1 MKNKLQLQD
10 FTFFINILKDSNK
23 WNIDDLTK
31 KLGKDI
37 ETIVYML
44 NIMSEV
50 YSVNGENFI
59 DFEIDSSENVIFFE
73 YSSTFKELN
82 TITDFELFKIYNLL
96 KSNQNLNI
104 QNINKKDY
112 KNFSKILDMYFD
124 EKSNIEFE
132 DNLSIHL
139 LTDIN
144 IEYLKIGYDD
154 PKTYSIK
161 PISISN
167 NQDGNV
173 LEAIDL
179 IDNKVK
185 TFLINRIIEVN
196 ELNLIS
202 SSNKEKI
209 NSIEVKFKYKNENF
223 SNKLDKDNTFFKDG
237 LCIYTFRDFNV
248 ALEFFFE
255 HFQELQIVSPNK
267 LKIEFNKRINNLV
280 DMINLWVLLNF
291 WLYYLSPWG

>member
-23 WNIDDLTK
+23 WKIDDLTK

-112 KNFSKILDMYFD
+112 NNFLKILDMYFD

-144 IEYLKIGYDD
+144 IEYLKIGYDV

-280 DMINLWVLLNF
+280 DMINL
-291 WLYYLSPWG
+291 

>member
-23 WNIDDLTK
+23 WKIDDLTK

-267 LKIEFNKRINNLV
+267 LKIDFNKRINNLV
-280 DMINLWVLLNF
+280 DMINL
-291 WLYYLSPWG
+291 

>member
-144 IEYLKIGYDD
+144 IEYLKIGYND

-280 DMINLWVLLNF
+280 DMINL
-291 WLYYLSPWG
+291 

>member
-23 WNIDDLTK
+23 WKIDDLTK

-59 DFEIDSSENVIFFE
+59 DFEIDSSENLIFFE

-124 EKSNIEFE
+124 EKSNIESE

-280 DMINLWVLLNF
+280 DMINL
-291 WLYYLSPWG
+291 

>member
-23 WNIDDLTK
+23 WKIDDLTK

-44 NIMSEV
+44 NIMSEI

-59 DFEIDSSENVIFFE
+59 DFEIDSSENLIFFE

-144 IEYLKIGYDD
+144 IEYLKIGYDN

-280 DMINLWVLLNF
+280 DMINL
-291 WLYYLSPWG
+291 

>member
-37 ETIVYML
+37 EAIVYML

-73 YSSTFKELN
+73 YSPTFKELN

-144 IEYLKIGYDD
+144 IEYLKIGYND

-280 DMINLWVLLNF
+280 DMINL
-291 WLYYLSPWG
+291 

>member
-23 WNIDDLTK
+23 WKIDDLTK

-59 DFEIDSSENVIFFE
+59 DFEIDSSENLIFFE

-82 TITDFELFKIYNLL
+82 TITDFELFKIYSLL

-280 DMINLWVLLNF
+280 DMINL
-291 WLYYLSPWG
+291 

>member
-59 DFEIDSSENVIFFE
+59 DFEIDSSENLIFFE

-104 QNINKKDY
+104 QNINQKDY
-112 KNFSKILDMYFD
+112 NNFLKILDMYFD

-280 DMINLWVLLNF
+280 DMINL
-291 WLYYLSPWG
+291 

>member
-112 KNFSKILDMYFD
+112 NNFLKILDMYFD

-144 IEYLKIGYDD
+144 IEYLKIGYND

-248 ALEFFFE
+248 ALDFFFE

-280 DMINLWVLLNF
+280 DMINL
-291 WLYYLSPWG
+291 

>member
-23 WNIDDLTK
+23 WKIDDLTK

-112 KNFSKILDMYFD
+112 NNFLKILDMYFD

>member
-73 YSSTFKELN
+73 YSSTFIELN

-173 LEAIDL
+173 IEAIDL

-280 DMINLWVLLNF
+280 DMINL
-291 WLYYLSPWG
+291 

>member
-23 WNIDDLTK
+23 WKIDDLTK

-44 NIMSEV
+44 NIMSEI

-59 DFEIDSSENVIFFE
+59 DFEIDSSENLIFFE

-112 KNFSKILDMYFD
+112 NNFLKILDTYFD

-144 IEYLKIGYDD
+144 IEYLKIGYDN

-267 LKIEFNKRINNLV
+267 LKIEFNKRIKNLV
-280 DMINLWVLLNF
+280 DMINL
-291 WLYYLSPWG
+291 

>member
-59 DFEIDSSENVIFFE
+59 NFEIDSSENIIFFE

-96 KSNQNLNI
+96 KSNHNLNI
-104 QNINKKDY
+104 QNINKRDY
-112 KNFSKILDMYFD
+112 NNFFKILDMYFD

-202 SSNKEKI
+202 SSNKDKI

-223 SNKLDKDNTFFKDG
+223 LNKLDKDNTFFKDG

-267 LKIEFNKRINNLV
+267 LKFEFNKRINNLV
-280 DMINLWVLLNF
+280 DMINL
-291 WLYYLSPWG
+291 

>member
-23 WNIDDLTK
+23 WKIDDLTK

-59 DFEIDSSENVIFFE
+59 DFEIDSSENLIFFE

-112 KNFSKILDMYFD
+112 NNFLKILDMYFD

-173 LEAIDL
+173 IEAIDL

-267 LKIEFNKRINNLV
+267 LKNEFNKRINNLV
-280 DMINLWVLLNF
+280 DMINL
-291 WLYYLSPWG
+291 

>member
-23 WNIDDLTK
+23 WNIDDLTE

-59 DFEIDSSENVIFFE
+59 DFEIDSSDNVIFFE

-112 KNFSKILDMYFD
+112 NNFLKILDMYFD

-144 IEYLKIGYDD
+144 IEYLKIGYDYS
-154 PKTYSIK
+154 KTYSIK

-173 LEAIDL
+173 LEAVDL

-280 DMINLWVLLNF
+280 DMINL
-291 WLYYLSPWG
+291 

>member
-10 FTFFINILKDSNK
+10 FTFFINILKDRNK
-23 WNIDDLTK
+23 WKIDDLTK

-223 SNKLDKDNTFFKDG
+223 SNKLDKDNAFFKDG

-280 DMINLWVLLNF
+280 DMINL
-291 WLYYLSPWG
+291 

>member
-59 DFEIDSSENVIFFE
+59 DFEIDSSENLIFFE

-82 TITDFELFKIYNLL
+82 TITDFELFKIYNLM

-112 KNFSKILDMYFD
+112 NNFLKILDMYFD

-280 DMINLWVLLNF
+280 DMINL
-291 WLYYLSPWG
+291 

>member
-23 WNIDDLTK
+23 WKIDDLTK

-50 YSVNGENFI
+50 YSINGENFI
-59 DFEIDSSENVIFFE
+59 DFEIDSAENIISFE

-280 DMINLWVLLNF
+280 DMINL
-291 WLYYLSPWG
+291 

>member
-112 KNFSKILDMYFD
+112 NNFLKILDMYFD

-267 LKIEFNKRINNLV
+267 LKIEFNKRINKLV
-280 DMINLWVLLNF
+280 DMINL
-291 WLYYLSPWG
+291 

>member
-23 WNIDDLTK
+23 WKIDDLTK

-59 DFEIDSSENVIFFE
+59 DFEFDSSENLIFFE

-104 QNINKKDY
+104 QNINRKDY
-112 KNFSKILDMYFD
+112 NNFLKILDMYFD

-144 IEYLKIGYDD
+144 IEYLKIGYDY

-280 DMINLWVLLNF
+280 DMINL
-291 WLYYLSPWG
+291 

>member
-23 WNIDDLTK
+23 WKIDDLTK

-59 DFEIDSSENVIFFE
+59 DFEIDSSDNVIFFE

-96 KSNQNLNI
+96 KSNHNLNI
-104 QNINKKDY
+104 QNINKRDY
-112 KNFSKILDMYFD
+112 NNFFKILDMYFD

-280 DMINLWVLLNF
+280 DMINL
-291 WLYYLSPWG
+291 

>member
-59 DFEIDSSENVIFFE
+59 DFEFDSSENLIFFE

-112 KNFSKILDMYFD
+112 NNFLKILDMYFD

-280 DMINLWVLLNF
+280 DMINL
-291 WLYYLSPWG
+291 

>member
-23 WNIDDLTK
+23 WKIDDLTK

-267 LKIEFNKRINNLV
+267 LKIEFNKRINHLV
-280 DMINLWVLLNF
+280 DMINL
-291 WLYYLSPWG
+291 

>member
-23 WNIDDLTK
+23 WKIDDLTK

-59 DFEIDSSENVIFFE
+59 DFEIDSSENLIFFE

-185 TFLINRIIEVN
+185 TFLIYRIIEVN

-280 DMINLWVLLNF
+280 DMINL
-291 WLYYLSPWG
+291 

>member
-23 WNIDDLTK
+23 WKIDDLTK

-59 DFEIDSSENVIFFE
+59 DFEIDLSENVIFFE

-144 IEYLKIGYDD
+144 IEYLKIGYDY

-280 DMINLWVLLNF
+280 DMINL
-291 WLYYLSPWG
+291 

>member
-82 TITDFELFKIYNLL
+82 TITDFELFKIYSLL

-112 KNFSKILDMYFD
+112 NNFLKILDMYFD

-144 IEYLKIGYDD
+144 IDYLKIGYDE

-179 IDNKVK
+179 IDSKVK

-223 SNKLDKDNTFFKDG
+223 LYKLDKDNTFFKDG

-248 ALEFFFE
+248 ALDFFFE

-280 DMINLWVLLNF
+280 DMINL
-291 WLYYLSPWG
+291 

>member
-112 KNFSKILDMYFD
+112 NNFLKILDMYFD

-248 ALEFFFE
+248 ALDFFFE

-280 DMINLWVLLNF
+280 DMINL
-291 WLYYLSPWG
+291 

>member
-10 FTFFINILKDSNK
+10 FTFFINILKNSNK

-112 KNFSKILDMYFD
+112 NNFLKILDMYFD

-144 IEYLKIGYDD
+144 IEYLKIGYDYS
-154 PKTYSIK
+154 KTYSIK

-280 DMINLWVLLNF
+280 DMINL
-291 WLYYLSPWG
+291 

>member
-23 WNIDDLTK
+23 WKIDDLTK

-248 ALEFFFE
+248 ALDFFFE

-280 DMINLWVLLNF
+280 DMINL
-291 WLYYLSPWG
+291 

>member
-112 KNFSKILDMYFD
+112 NNFLKILDMYFD

-144 IEYLKIGYDD
+144 IEYLKIGYDYS
-154 PKTYSIK
+154 KTYSIK

-237 LCIYTFRDFNV
+237 LCIYKFRDFNV

-280 DMINLWVLLNF
+280 DMINL
-291 WLYYLSPWG
+291 

>member
-10 FTFFINILKDSNK
+10 FTFFINILNDSNK

-112 KNFSKILDMYFD
+112 NNFLKILDTYFD

-144 IEYLKIGYDD
+144 IEYLKIGYDY

-248 ALEFFFE
+248 ALDFFFE
-255 HFQELQIVSPNK
+255 HFQDLQIVSPNK
-267 LKIEFNKRINNLV
+267 LKIEFNKRIKNLV
-280 DMINLWVLLNF
+280 DMINL
-291 WLYYLSPWG
+291 

>member
-23 WNIDDLTK
+23 WKIDDLTK

-104 QNINKKDY
+104 QNINQKY
-112 KNFSKILDMYFD
+112 YNNFLKILDMYFD

-255 HFQELQIVSPNK
+255 YFQELQIVSPNK

-280 DMINLWVLLNF
+280 DMINL
-291 WLYYLSPWG
+291 

>member
-23 WNIDDLTK
+23 WKIDDLTK

-124 EKSNIEFE
+124 EKSNIESE

-179 IDNKVK
+179 IDNKDK

-280 DMINLWVLLNF
+280 DMINL
-291 WLYYLSPWG
+291 

>member
-1 MKNKLQLQD
+1 MKNKLPLQD

-112 KNFSKILDMYFD
+112 KNFLKILDMYFD

-280 DMINLWVLLNF
+280 DMINL
-291 WLYYLSPWG
+291 

>member
-23 WNIDDLTK
+23 WKIDDLTK

-112 KNFSKILDMYFD
+112 KNFSKILDMYFV

-280 DMINLWVLLNF
+280 DMINL
-291 WLYYLSPWG
+291 

>member
-112 KNFSKILDMYFD
+112 NNFLKILDMYFD

-223 SNKLDKDNTFFKDG
+223 LNRLDKDNTFFKDG

-280 DMINLWVLLNF
+280 DMINL
-291 WLYYLSPWG
+291 

>member
-23 WNIDDLTK
+23 WNIDDLTN

-59 DFEIDSSENVIFFE
+59 DFEIDSSENLIFFE

-96 KSNQNLNI
+96 KSNRNLNI

-112 KNFSKILDMYFD
+112 NNFLKILDMYFD

-144 IEYLKIGYDD
+144 IEYLKIGYDYS
-154 PKTYSIK
+154 KTYSIK

-255 HFQELQIVSPNK
+255 HFQEIQIVSPNK

-280 DMINLWVLLNF
+280 DMINL
-291 WLYYLSPWG
+291 

>member
-10 FTFFINILKDSNK
+10 FTFFINILNDSNK

-112 KNFSKILDMYFD
+112 NNFLKILDMYFD

-144 IEYLKIGYDD
+144 IEYLKIGYDY

-280 DMINLWVLLNF
+280 DMINL
-291 WLYYLSPWG
+291 

>member
-23 WNIDDLTK
+23 WKIDDLTK

-112 KNFSKILDMYFD
+112 KNFSKILGMYFD

-280 DMINLWVLLNF
+280 DMINL
-291 WLYYLSPWG
+291 